1 MIRTAEKN
9 RKQRFSNLPI
19 NIGSILKIAFGF
31 AFLLRTSV
39 IQTSLM
45 TLGLASVAV
54 AGFALWG
61 WSFVATCAGI
71 YLAWAIIKGVLSCL
85 VSLAV
90 IACFIL
96 LLIVLIF

>member
-19 NIGSILKIAFGF
+19 SIDWVLKIAF
-31 AFLLRTSV
+31 
-39 IQTSLM
+39 
-45 TLGLASVAV
+45 AV

-61 WSFVATCAGI
+61 WSFVAIVAGL
-71 YLAWAIIKGVLSCL
+71 YLAWEILKGVLSCL
-85 VSLAV
+85 ISLVVIVAV
-90 IACFIL
+90 IL

>member
-19 NIGSILKIAFGF
+19 SIGWVLKIAF
-31 AFLLRTSV
+31 
-39 IQTSLM
+39 
-45 TLGLASVAV
+45 AV
-54 AGFALWG
+54 AGFALW
-61 WSFVATCAGI
+61 WSFVAVVAGI

-85 VSLAV
+85 ISLAV
-90 IACFIL
+90 IVGFIL

>member
-19 NIGSILKIAFGF
+19 SIGSILKIAF
-31 AFLLRTSV
+31 
-39 IQTSLM
+39 
-45 TLGLASVAV
+45 AV
-54 AGFALWG
+54 AGFVLWG
-61 WSFVATCAGI
+61 WSFVAVVAGI

-85 VSLAV
+85 ISLAV
-90 IACFIL
+90 IVGFIL

>member
-19 NIGSILKIAFGF
+19 NIGSILKIAF
-31 AFLLRTSV
+31 
-39 IQTSLM
+39 
-45 TLGLASVAV
+45 AV

>member
-19 NIGSILKIAFGF
+19 NIGSILKIAF
-31 AFLLRTSV
+31 
-39 IQTSLM
+39 
-45 TLGLASVAV
+45 AV

-85 VSLAV
+85 VSLLVLAIIITLAV
-90 IACFIL
+90 VIIL
-96 LLIVLIF
+96 